1 MSPKKTPA
9 ENDPRDPIVTEAR
22 RLQAQREGTYRKQAL
37 KIYPPMGAT
46 GNCCG

>member
-9 ENDPRDPIVTEAR
+9 ETDAR
-22 RLQAQREGTYRKQAL
+22 RLQAQREGTYREQAL